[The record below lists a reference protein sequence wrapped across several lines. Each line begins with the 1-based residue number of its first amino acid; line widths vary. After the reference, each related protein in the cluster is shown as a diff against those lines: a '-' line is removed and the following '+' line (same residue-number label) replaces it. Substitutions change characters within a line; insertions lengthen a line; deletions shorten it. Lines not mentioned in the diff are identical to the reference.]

1 MFIEDLEQFLKSNE
15 INSNYICIVSIHYVP
30 LILDVVRVVFNKIN
44 LDILKMHV
52 EPFQAKSM
60 HLMTAENSW
69 LIIIP
74 DIDSSRSNISSITTL
89 LSEGE
94 NISFIYNTTKT
105 DSKCTVSLYLN
116 IFYNK
121 IYSVMF

>member
-1 MFIEDLEQFLKSNE
+1 
-15 INSNYICIVSIHYVP
+15 
-30 LILDVVRVVFNKIN
+30 
-44 LDILKMHV
+44 
-52 EPFQAKSM
+52 M

-74 DIDSSRSNISSITTL
+74 DVDSSRSNISFTNL

-105 DSKCTVSLYLN
+105 GAKCSVN
-116 IFYNK
+116 IQYFIKYFLRPL
-121 IYSVMF
+121 IF